1 MYCTTKGSKK
11 EYCKNINVNLNE
23 KKKTS
28 SILRKN
34 ILGWKIY
41 FLMYN
46 NNNWSI
52 KFFFENKKAK
62 SKLKFIYL
70 FSNKLEKFDLYLPKN
85 NKPKE
90 RYSWKQSMK

>member
-11 EYCKNINVNLNE
+11 EYCENINVNLNE

-46 NNNWSI
+46 NNWSI
-52 KFFFENKKAK
+52 KFFFEKKKVK

>member
-1 MYCTTKGSKK
+1 
-11 EYCKNINVNLNE
+11 
-23 KKKTS
+23 
-28 SILRKN
+28 
-34 ILGWKIY
+34 
-41 FLMYN
+41 MYN

-85 NKPKE
+85 NKSKE

>member
-11 EYCKNINVNLNE
+11 EYCENINVNLNE

-28 SILRKN
+28 STLRKN

-41 FLMYN
+41 FLMY

-85 NKPKE
+85 NKTKE